1 MLDREQEKC
10 EEFTCQLTNLNAQL
24 GAVAQEVTRLTDDQ
38 EELLTAHEAIK
49 SKRDSLAEQVEELT
63 ESMAVLEEDR
73 DTLRELG
80 AMIEEKLA
88 IGEKVTNRTLEGA
101 LSEKGKVVEQAKSVE
116 QLQETSKK
124 QLEVEI
130 ETMSSSNGSLSKKL
144 EQVTKQ
150 LQETS
155 NKIEVLEANV
165 EEQSKIIT
173 AKDTEIRGDPT
184 EPASCRA
191 IDADEATPT
200 LVKTESRGNST
211 LNNPYQAF
219 WRRNDANQEEP

>member
-73 DTLRELG
+73 DTLREL
-80 AMIEEKLA
+80 A

-116 QLQETSKK
+116 QLQVEKST
-124 QLEVEI
+124 LEATKEI
-130 ETMSSSNGSLSKKL
+130 EDLMKDRRKSFSLSASVDDEL
-144 EQVTKQ
+144 SIAMYDY
-150 LQETS
+150 LF
-155 NKIEVLEANV
+155 NKRLKM
-165 EEQSKIIT
+165 QH
-173 AKDTEIRGDPT
+173 P
-184 EPASCRA
+184 
-191 IDADEATPT
+191 
-200 LVKTESRGNST
+200 L
-211 LNNPYQAF
+211 
-219 WRRNDANQEEP
+219 W